1 VAMAAYE
8 PILDFYIGPLDHFG
22 RADEEHARRWFTRDE
37 AFDQQILE
45 RFAGAYD
52 DVRARRCESWLG
64 QPRGRLAYVIVLDQ
78 LARNMFRNSPRAY
91 EADGQALA
99 AAVEGV
105 ARGHD
110 GPLAVDERMF
120 LYMPFLHSEELVT
133 QDRSVALFEALAGSA
148 LPEARE
154 RLAGALEYACK
165 HRDVIARF
173 GRFPH
178 RNNTLGRTCTAE
190 EMEFLKTGSGF

>member
-1 VAMAAYE
+1 MAAYE
-8 PILDFYIGPLDHFG
+8 PILDFYIGPLDQFG
-22 RADEEHARRWFTRDE
+22 RADDDHARRWFTRDDT
-37 AFDQQILE
+37 FDQQIAE

-78 LARNMFRNSPRAY
+78 FARNIFRNSPRAF
-91 EADGQALA
+91 ESHGQALA

-120 LYMPFLHSEELVT
+120 LYMPFVHSEELAT
-133 QDRSVALFEALAGSA
+133 QERSVALFEALAGSA

-154 RLAGALEYACK
+154 RLAGALDYARK
-165 HRDVIARF
+165 HRDIIARF

-178 RNNTLGRTCTAE
+178 RNSIFGRTSTAD
-190 EMEFLKTGSGF
+190 EMDFIKAGGGF